1 MSSPRASVSP
11 YPLTKYLSQLHGNAK
26 QSNSVVSWGD
36 IQFSLRRV
44 LHPSSRRSLF
54 PHSPPSLPS
63 PRRTRD
69 PPLSFCVVVVI
80 LLSFKRWMR
89 DADKS
94 SISLAALALAE
105 TAKACYCC
113 ARAALQFLGSLQRI
127 SFSYVIS
134 YNITE
139 SLFIP
144 SLRMH
149 NHACDEWSNLS
160 LLHPLSP
167 FSLVG
172 QTRTMSNIL
181 NEQLAVQLRNRRGES
196 NYAEIQDGSIEPRTA
211 APFLPAGAHVSI
223 GNREDSE
230 RRDVRVDL
238 IFAACDAEN

>member
-1 MSSPRASVSP
+1 MRRLSGTWLSRPFDVSSPRASVSP
-11 YPLTKYLSQLHGNAK
+11 YPVTKYLSQLHGYAK
-26 QSNSVVSWGD
+26 QSSGVVSWGD
-36 IQFSLRRV
+36 IQFSLRRRV

-134 YNITE
+134 
-139 SLFIP
+139 SL
-144 SLRMH
+144 S
-149 NHACDEWSNLS
+149 
-160 LLHPLSP
+160 LSP
-167 FSLVG
+167 FAC
-172 QTRTMSNIL
+172 TIMPC
-181 NEQLAVQLRNRRGES
+181 
-196 NYAEIQDGSIEPRTA
+196 IQ
-211 APFLPAGAHVSI
+211 
-223 GNREDSE
+223 
-230 RRDVRVDL
+230 
-238 IFAACDAEN
+238 